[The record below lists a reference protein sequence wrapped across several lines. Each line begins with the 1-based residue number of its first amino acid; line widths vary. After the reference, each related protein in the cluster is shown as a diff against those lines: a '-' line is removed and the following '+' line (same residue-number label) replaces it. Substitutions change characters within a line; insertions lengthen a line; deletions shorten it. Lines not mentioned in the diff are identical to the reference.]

1 MGVSGGG
8 PPHARATD
16 CWSTRVRSRSR
27 SAGAARGSCQP
38 ARGSAGPP
46 QRRCRRR
53 SPQWPAPAYQTW
65 VAAAAPDAF
74 LDADASWVEP
84 ASIGRAPVGPVS
96 VGPAPAG
103 PASVE
108 SGSAEPALADPAL
121 AEPASDG
128 PASVLAVSAAA
139 VVTGSRPEVRGLG
152 GALVVD
158 VPASRSAGR
167 SGGSPS
173 PPTSCRIP
181 APDPKPASTI
191 QADDR
196 ASEHVSSTGSVRG
209 GTHLVGVGGR
219 RDGRGVTG

>member
-1 MGVSGGG
+1 MPSL
-8 PPHARATD
+8 
-16 CWSTRVRSRSR
+16 
-27 SAGAARGSCQP
+27 
-38 ARGSAGPP
+38 
-46 QRRCRRR
+46 
-53 SPQWPAPAYQTW
+53 
-65 VAAAAPDAF
+65 
-74 LDADASWVEP
+74 LDADASSVEP

-108 SGSAEPALADPAL
+108 SGSAEPALAEPALADPAL
-121 AEPASDG
+121 ADPALVEPASDG

-158 VPASRSAGR
+158 VPAGRSAGR

-181 APDPKPASTI
+181 APDPKPASVI
-191 QADDR
+191 EADDR
-196 ASEHVSSTGSVRG
+196 ASEHVPRRPARF
-209 GTHLVGVGGR
+209 GVGPVSSGWVAGATGAESPDGICRCWSGR
-219 RDGRGVTG
+219 FVFRGAELSGAGPG